1 MKVITMP
8 DYKTTLPFLLVFL
21 LVLSAFGESV
31 IPDSDFEPGWVK
43 AGATKSFYKHDLYG
57 HIDGGAELFLEFG
70 FDNLTVQ
77 RYCKD
82 TIEIDLEIYEMT
94 ETEAALGIYLMK
106 CGQET
111 PLAGIQARHTL
122 NPFQL
127 TVVKSKYFI
136 QVNSFSGRKDL
147 VPVMRSLVNQVLVK
161 IPASEDIKLFSYLP
175 DSNLISGSELLIRG
189 QYALQPL
196 YTLGEGDILKL
207 DGKIY
212 GVVGSYRIDSLDS
225 YTLMV
230 IPYPDEETAMAV
242 FENLKQNLDPYLEII
257 DYDGTGFI
265 FKDYQNRF
273 GDVHRRN
280 NILQIRFNLPEK
292 PVLTE

>member
-8 DYKTTLPFLLVFL
+8 DYKTTLPFFFVFL

-31 IPDSDFEPGWVK
+31 IPDSDFEPCWVK

-70 FDNLTVQ
+70 FEKLLVQ
-77 RYCKD
+77 RYQKD
-82 TIEIDLEIYEMT
+82 TLEIDLEIYEMT
-94 ETEAALGIYLMK
+94 EPEAALGIYLMK
-106 CGQET
+106 CGRET
-111 PLAGIQARHTL
+111 PLAEIPARHTV

-127 TVVKSKYFI
+127 TVVKSNYFI

-147 VPVMRSLVNQVLVK
+147 VPAMQSLVNQVLAR
-161 IPASEDIKLFSYLP
+161 IPDSEEIKLFSYLP
-175 DSNLISGSELLIRG
+175 DSNLIGGSELLIRG

-212 GVVGSYRIDSLDS
+212 GVVGSYRIDSLES

-230 IPYPDEETAMAV
+230 IPYPDEETAMGV
-242 FENLKQNLDPYLEII
+242 FENLEQNLDPYLEII
-257 DYDGTGFI
+257 DYDLTGFI

-273 GDVHRRN
+273 GDVHLRN

-292 PVLTE
+292 PILTE